1 VTEWD
6 QPLDDAEPS
15 TGLVSTVFV
24 GVAIGLA
31 WLLCLPFDLFARL
44 GQRSRSDALDEQ
56 TCADWGS
63 EHIHNGDVSI

>member
-1 VTEWD
+1 ML
-6 QPLDDAEPS
+6 PGMS
-15 TGLVSTVFV
+15 TLLADIEAFLETHSMS
-24 GVAIGLA
+24 VAIGLA